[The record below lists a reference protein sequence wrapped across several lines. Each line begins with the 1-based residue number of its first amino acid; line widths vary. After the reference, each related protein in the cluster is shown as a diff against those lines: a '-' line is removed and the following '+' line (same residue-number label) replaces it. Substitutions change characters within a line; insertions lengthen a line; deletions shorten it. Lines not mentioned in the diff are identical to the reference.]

1 MIDFVSIEFFWDGIP
16 VIICSCAMITS
27 LIVLFIFSGID
38 HEHTKAD
45 IGIFIIALTAA
56 ICYCI
61 LVGFSHQRVRA
72 QIDVTGMNLVDY
84 QNLVDDIDNTSLDGS
99 ILTIE
104 LSEDAFYRWYYGIH
118 EPTISASSNTLV
130 GE

>member
-1 MIDFVSIEFFWDGIP
+1 MIDFVSIEFFWDGVP
-16 VIICSCAMITS
+16 FIICSCAIITS
-27 LIVLFIFSGID
+27 LIVLFIASGID
-38 HEHTKAD
+38 HGHTNAD
-45 IGIFIIALTAA
+45 IGILVIALVTAV
-56 ICYCI
+56 CYCI

-72 QIDVTGMNLVDY
+72 QIDVAGMNLVDY

-130 GE
+130 GK